1 MFGTTS
7 AQDYARVINDAV
19 NYCQQEAIYG
29 FCKNSTF
36 KFGHASSTTNADLS
50 RFVSNL
56 SPAELAAT
64 ELDKV
69 ARDIL
74 GSSFVIERAYIN
86 VYFLSTPTAVHAD
99 DQKDKRVTFLYYANP
114 VWLPDW
120 AGETVLYTRDGKE
133 ITQAVLPAPGR
144 IAIFDSTQPHAS
156 RPPSILAQAPKF
168 TIAIKGEIA

>member
-1 MFGTTS
+1 MFGATS
-7 AQDYARVINDAV
+7 SHSGARVVNDAV

-56 SPAELAAT
+56 TPEELAAT

-69 ARDIL
+69 AREIL
-74 GSSFVIERAYIN
+74 GPSFRIERAYIN
-86 VYFLSTPTAVHAD
+86 VYFSSTPTAIHAD
-99 DQKDKRVTFLYYANP
+99 DQKDNRVTVLYYANP

-120 AGETVLYTRDGKE
+120 AGETVLYTRDGKD
-133 ITQAVLPAPGR
+133 IQQSILPVPGR
-144 IAIFDSTQPHAS
+144 IIIFDSTQPHAS

-168 TIAIKGEIA
+168 TIAIKGELA

>member
-50 RFVSNL
+50 RFVSSL
-56 SPAELAAT
+56 APAELAAT

-74 GSSFVIERAYIN
+74 GGSFTIERAYIN
-86 VYFLSTPTAVHAD
+86 VYFSSTPTAIHAD
-99 DQKDKRVTFLYYANP
+99 DQKDKRVTVLYYANP

-133 ITQAVLPAPGR
+133 IAQAVLPAPGR

-168 TIAIKGEIA
+168 TIAIKGELA